1 MLKIVNFIILIAI
14 SLFIFKQNIWQESKC
29 EVLNKNNH
37 RQTFNINTSCG
48 NFNINNDDLN
58 GLDMYNSIEIN
69 KTYTF
74 LTYGYKLNMLNIYPN
89 IIKFR
94 SEI

>member
-1 MLKIVNFIILIAI
+1 MLKIINHIIVIAVV
-14 SLFIFKQNIWQESKC
+14 LVVFKLNMWNESTC
-29 EVLNKNNH
+29 EVLNKYNNY
-37 RQTFNINTSCG
+37 QSFNINTTCG
-48 NFNINNDDLN
+48 NFNINNDDFN
-58 GLDMYNSIEIN
+58 ALDMYNSIEIN

-74 LTYGYKLNMLNIYPN
+74 LTYGYKLNTLNIYPN

>member
-29 EVLNKNNH
+29 EVLNKYNNH
-37 RQTFNINTSCG
+37 QSFNINTSCG

>member
-1 MLKIVNFIILIAI
+1 ML
-14 SLFIFKQNIWQESKC
+14 
-29 EVLNKNNH
+29 LNLY
-37 RQTFNINTSCG
+37 
-48 NFNINNDDLN
+48 INNDDLN